1 MKRFL
6 FLTVIMM
13 SILICSTALAADP
26 TGTYISKAGT
36 IVIEKSDRA
45 FLVKVKFKNGHT
57 SEYVTDKQNNDWV
70 ERDVIK
76 KADNAYYVKIKS
88 AKGDCDYEG
97 LAILK
102 GSELTVDDDLTY
114 PTFSIYLDTD
124 GITPNIPMVSGGGQC
139 VDIVGGKFKK
149 K

>member
-1 MKRFL
+1 MKRLL
-6 FLTVIMM
+6 FLTLVMM
-13 SILICSTALAADP
+13 SLLICGAAFAADP
-26 TGTYISKAGT
+26 TGTYVNKAGT

-57 SEYVTDKQNNDWV
+57 SEYVTDRQNNDWI
-70 ERDVIK
+70 ERDVVK
-76 KADNAYYVKIKS
+76 KAENAYYVKIKS

-97 LAILK
+97 LTILQ
-102 GSELTVDDDLTY
+102 GSELTVDDDLMY
-114 PTFSIYLDTD
+114 LIFSISLDND

-139 VDIVGGKFKK
+139 GYMERAKFKK